1 MLNYSASPVN
11 LFESEVDPSRDVCA
25 SRMETGKQKGMPEDV
40 DKDIRAVAIVM
51 RHATGDS
58 KDTGSQ
64 HMGAMMKVP
73 LGVEYRK

>member
-40 DKDIRAVAIVM
+40 EEDIRAVANCY
-51 RHATGDS
+51 ATLLATAKTLDLS
-58 KDTGSQ
+58 TW
-64 HMGAMMKVP
+64 V
-73 LGVEYRK
+73 R

>member
-1 MLNYSASPVN
+1 MSKKTFVLS
-11 LFESEVDPSRDVCA
+11 
-25 SRMETGKQKGMPEDV
+25 Q
-40 DKDIRAVAIVM
+40 IVM